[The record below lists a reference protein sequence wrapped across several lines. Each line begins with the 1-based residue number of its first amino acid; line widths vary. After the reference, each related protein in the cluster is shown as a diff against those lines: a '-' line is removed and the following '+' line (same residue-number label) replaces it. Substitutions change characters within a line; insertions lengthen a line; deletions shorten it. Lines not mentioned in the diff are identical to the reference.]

1 MIGYPRRRPRD
12 PDDDPESLRQRLRR
26 GLAFLL
32 VAFAAAVLFTALMEA
47 TRVVWHWLGWG

>member
-1 MIGYPRRRPRD
+1 MSGHPHNRRD
-12 PDDDPESLRQRLRR
+12 PDDPESLRQRLRR

-47 TRVVWHWLGWG
+47 TGVVWHWLGW